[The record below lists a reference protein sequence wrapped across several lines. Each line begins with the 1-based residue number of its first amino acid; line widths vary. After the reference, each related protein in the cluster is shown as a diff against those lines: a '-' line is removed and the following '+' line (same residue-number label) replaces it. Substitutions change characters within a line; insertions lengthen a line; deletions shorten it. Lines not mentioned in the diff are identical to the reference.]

1 MELTV
6 NEPYVLPKDAGVI
19 DVWWPFN
26 PAPVVGRLSTKVT
39 GEQTQG
45 RLFQMHVT
53 DGRGAAPPLHIHHD
67 ADETFYVIS
76 GELTIFVGDE
86 RIDAKAG
93 DFVLG
98 PRGVPHA
105 FAVTSEH
112 AEILV
117 TTGPAGR
124 EGPIGAGIDGFFREV
139 APPVDGGEPPEPTMP
154 DNEDFAR
161 RMMTYGIELVGPPPA
176 IA

>member
-6 NEPYVLPKDAGVI
+6 NEPYVLPKDAGMM

-67 ADETFYVIS
+67 ADETFYVIE
-76 GELTIFVGDE
+76 GEMTIFVGDE
-86 RIDAKAG
+86 RVEAGAG
-93 DFVLG
+93 DFVFG
-98 PRGVPHA
+98 PKGVPHA
-105 FAVTSEH
+105 YLVQSDRAEFLVAFAPAGIEGFF
-112 AEILV
+112 AEIAPQV
-117 TTGPAGR
+117 VPGKPTHDPVEPDPEEFARIAGR
-124 EGPIGAGIDGFFREV
+124 YAVEI
-139 APPVDGGEPPEPTMP
+139 
-154 DNEDFAR
+154 
-161 RMMTYGIELVGPPPA
+161 VGPPPTLE
-176 IA
+176 